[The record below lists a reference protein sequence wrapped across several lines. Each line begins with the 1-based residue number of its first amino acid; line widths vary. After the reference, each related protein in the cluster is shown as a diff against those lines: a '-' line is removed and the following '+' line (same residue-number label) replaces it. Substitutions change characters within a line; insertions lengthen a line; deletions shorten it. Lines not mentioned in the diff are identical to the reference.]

1 MTYVWQC
8 VEAIDA
14 VLDNIHFPLGDEAKL
29 RELEAGFNELSK
41 WRLPGTVAAGDGVVF
56 RMQRPTKEA
65 TEGDVS
71 SFFTRKGY
79 YAYAMQ
85 GFVDSKCRF
94 LNISMRIASSS
105 HDSTAYLVS
114 DLSEAIR
121 KGRLAEWAQ
130 CVILFLMRLIRTRPR
145 TFSLQG
151 ENLDVWDDDF
161 NSFLSRHRQCI
172 ERAFGILVQPWSIF
186 WRALRVKFSRIPLL
200 IRVCCRLHNFI
211 IDKFGMEQV
220 SIAGGDAREGDIAS
234 AMFTDGTGHT

>member
-1 MTYVWQC
+1 LDICFGFGINDSTFMTYVWQC

-121 KGRLAEWAQ
+121 KGRLAEWAHIVLVEAYPNKDQ
-130 CVILFLMRLIRTRPR
+130 DL
-145 TFSLQG
+145 SLQG
-151 ENLDVWDDDF
+151 EKLGCVGRCF
-161 NSFLSRHRQCI
+161 
-172 ERAFGILVQPWSIF
+172 
-186 WRALRVKFSRIPLL
+186 
-200 IRVCCRLHNFI
+200 
-211 IDKFGMEQV
+211 
-220 SIAGGDAREGDIAS
+220 
-234 AMFTDGTGHT
+234 